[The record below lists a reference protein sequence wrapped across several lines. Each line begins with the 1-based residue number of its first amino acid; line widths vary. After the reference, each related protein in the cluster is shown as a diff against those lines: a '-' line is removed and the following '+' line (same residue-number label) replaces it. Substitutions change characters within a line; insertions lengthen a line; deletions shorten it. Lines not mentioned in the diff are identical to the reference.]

1 MNYKQ
6 IRDAVY
12 RTKAV
17 SQNPPTSFDSTLQED
32 IEIKQLIQN
41 SLDDIFSEV
50 WNFRK
55 STMTFQTV
63 IGQASY
69 DMPLGI
75 IEKSGVSIEGNTYP
89 LVNEK
94 APYSLP
100 IQSGTPT
107 KYYVQGDKLVLH
119 PTPNAVKTVQVHY
132 LNLMQGVDAEGNLK
146 EKMELETDSPNIP
159 SRFHDLIVRKTEL
172 AYMRDRADKNNAQA
186 MIDVRKRINQLIDLD
201 RGTLEASPIII
212 I

>member
-6 IRDAVY
+6 ILDSSF
-12 RTKAV
+12 RTKGV
-17 SQNPPTSFDSTLQED
+17 SEIPPTSFSDTRQET
-32 IEIKQLIQN
+32 IEMKQLIQN

-63 IGQASY
+63 AGQASY

-75 IEKSGVSIEGNTYP
+75 IEKSGVSVEGNTYP

-94 APYSLP
+94 QPYSLTA
-100 IQSGTPT
+100 QSGTPQR
-107 KYYVQGDKLVLH
+107 YYVQGDKLVLH
-119 PTPNAVKTVQVHY
+119 PTPNAVKTVQIHY
-132 LNLMQGVDAEGNLK
+132 LNLMLGVDVDGELK
-146 EKMELETDSPNIP
+146 ERMELETDSPNIP

-172 AYMRDRADKNNAQA
+172 AYMRDRSDKNNAQA
-186 MIDVRKRINQLIDLD
+186 MADVKKRISQLTDLD

-212 I
+212 M

>member
-6 IRDAVY
+6 ILDSSF
-12 RTKAV
+12 RTKGV
-17 SQNPPTSFDSTLQED
+17 SEIPPTSFSDTRQET
-32 IEIKQLIQN
+32 IEMKQLIQN

-55 STMTFQTV
+55 STMTFPTV
-63 IGQASY
+63 AGQASY

-94 APYSLP
+94 MPYGLTV
-100 IQSGTPT
+100 QSGTPT
-107 KYYVQGDKLVLH
+107 KYYVQGDKIVLH
-119 PTPNAVKTVQVHY
+119 PTPNSVKTVQIHY
-132 LNLMQGVDAEGNLK
+132 LNLMQGVAVDGTLK

-172 AYMRDRADKNNAQA
+172 AYMRDRSDKNNAQA
-186 MIDVRKRINQLIDLD
+186 MADVKKRISQLTDLD

-212 I
+212 M